1 MRISD
6 WSSDVCS
13 SDLLVQFPIAA
24 ACDSHRPDETQP
36 FAAIVIFIG
45 EEVLGDFH
53 PRPGAR
59 AIGNREQRRGDQ
71 RGKEEHDLEQP
82 PPVAAHQP
90 QPVDRDGH
98 EHEVEADPD
107 QRDRKSTRLNSSPYC
122 EYRMPYSVSK

>member
-98 EHEVEADPD
+98 RSEEHTYEL
-107 QRDRKSTRLNSSPYC
+107 KSLMSLSYAVFGLNKTI
-122 EYRMPYSVSK
+122 RQAL